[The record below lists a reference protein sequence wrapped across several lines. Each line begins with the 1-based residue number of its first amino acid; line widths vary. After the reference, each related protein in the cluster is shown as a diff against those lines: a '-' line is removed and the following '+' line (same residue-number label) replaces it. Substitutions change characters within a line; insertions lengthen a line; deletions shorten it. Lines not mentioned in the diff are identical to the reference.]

1 MEVSDSIHSRRVG
14 MLESL
19 MTDNAAI
26 SLRAEST
33 RKGLCLGVL
42 LMMTWRIDETGRC
55 REDALGDSHV
65 FHLLLI
71 LLFDVPN
78 LLMQ

>member
-1 MEVSDSIHSRRVG
+1 MDCLTVRDGWALRTVQIVAEVSIHSRRVG
-14 MLESL
+14 ILASR

-42 LMMTWRIDETGRC
+42 LMMTWRLGKDGYRRKVLLET
-55 REDALGDSHV
+55 HK
-65 FHLLLI
+65 
-71 LLFDVPN
+71 
-78 LLMQ
+78 